1 MHSMMKRLSLTILA
15 ICLIAG
21 LSFAVGAPE
30 ESEHHE
36 DHHFETIPHI
46 EPVTTGGRL
55 RLVATTDIIGD
66 VLKNVAGD
74 RADVEALISHGQNPH
89 SYQPTPSA
97 LRAIERADIVFVN
110 GLGLEEGLLGELPR
124 IAKGYVVPVSAGVA
138 TIGATAHHGHDDDGD
153 HHGHDDE
160 DDHGHDDEEEHQDD
174 HEHAFGDPHVWMD
187 PNNVI
192 VWVENMVEVLS
203 KADPA
208 NGQAYRNNG
217 DRYIGELK
225 RIDEYVRE
233 RVSTIP
239 AHRRKLVADH
249 DAFSYFARRYGFTVI
264 GTIVPGTTDSADSS
278 AQQIARLVDLIRSEE
293 VSAIF
298 LGRSASSSLQR
309 LAETVASEV
318 GRDVRI
324 LPTLTGSL
332 APRGEEGETYL
343 GFLKHNAAQV
353 FAGLEE

>member
-1 MHSMMKRLSLTILA
+1 MHSMRKRLSLAILA

-30 ESEHHE
+30 EPEHHE
-36 DHHFETIPHI
+36 DAHFETIPHI
-46 EPVTTGGRL
+46 APVTTGERL

-74 RADVEALISHGQNPH
+74 RADVEALISPGQNPH

-110 GLGLEEGLLGELPR
+110 GLNLEEGLLGELPR
-124 IAKGYVVPVSAGVA
+124 IAKGYVVPVSAGIA
-138 TIGATAHHGHDDDGD
+138 AIGAPGHHDHDDDDDNDD

-160 DDHGHDDEEEHQDD
+160 DDHHDDHQ
-174 HEHAFGDPHVWMD
+174 HAFGDPHVWMD

-192 VWVENMVEVLS
+192 VWVENMVEVLG

-208 NGQAYRNNG
+208 NAQAYRSNG
-217 DRYIGELK
+217 NRYIGELK
-225 RIDEYVRE
+225 LIDKYVRE

-239 AHRRKLVADH
+239 AHRRKFVADH

-264 GTIVPGTTDSADSS
+264 GTIVPGTTDSAGPS
-278 AQQIARLVDLIRSEE
+278 AQQMARLVELIRSEE

-298 LGRSASSSLQR
+298 VGRSASSSLQR